1 MLQQLQGELWG
12 IDTFQLATWGDIK
25 TCKTTLGLTFPKP
38 IIMLDL
44 DRGFHRAK
52 QRFTQ
57 FKILELQIGEALSLA
72 HIDSGAE
79 IIVVPYQVPIKF
91 PGQRSP
97 ETLTLW
103 NQIIQDVR
111 TGCGHPLVRTIYY
124 DTGSVLWLLCRE
136 AHLERILS
144 ENANRQTLNQY
155 EYTKPNA
162 EMRALYTMPKAWG
175 KNLIIA
181 HHMSPKYEEVQ
192 KSGNALGTEKQQTGW
207 TWDGWNRVGGVVDV
221 IGQTY
226 IDRNGTGSHPS
237 VIIETCGLTLAA
249 EGKVIQAPTG
259 QLITHDMVLSTI
271 IAERYAEMTRGG

>member
-12 IDTFQLATWGDIK
+12 VDTFQLAFWGGIK

-57 FKILELQIGEALSLA
+57 FSILELQIGEELHPV
-72 HIDSGAE
+72 HIDSGAQ
-79 IIVVPYQVPIKF
+79 IIVIPYQVPIKF

-97 ETLTLW
+97 DVLTLW
-103 NQIIQDVR
+103 NKIIQDVSI
-111 TGCGHPLVRTIYY
+111 GCAHPLVKTIYY

-136 AHLERILS
+136 AHLERLQAEPGKS
-144 ENANRQTLNQY
+144 AKQSLGQF
-155 EYTKPNA
+155 EYSKPNA

-175 KNLIIA
+175 KNLVIA
-181 HHMSPKYEEVQ
+181 HHMTGKYEDRPKGGNSLEMEKVQ
-192 KSGNALGTEKQQTGW
+192 VGF
-207 TWDGWNRVGGVVDV
+207 TWDGWGRVGGIVDV

-226 IDRNGTGSHPS
+226 INTNGETGSHPAMT
-237 VIIETCGLTLAA
+237 IETCGLTLAS
-249 EGKVIQAPTG
+249 EGEVLVEPTYDY
-259 QLITHDMVLSTI
+259 ILSSI
-271 IAERYAEMTRGG
+271 IANRLAEAGSG